1 LFLTGK
7 SGVGKTSSVVELLE
21 NYNPLI
27 IRDVNG
33 LKELKED
40 NKALIFDDIEWSSIP
55 RETKIHLIDKEYVS
69 DIRILYGVAK
79 LSDNLIKVV
88 ISNNSQDLVSLWSKN
103 DDAIAR
109 RLVHVNVDD
118 PMYSDQKNIFINCDF
133 NLIQNNKKE

>member
-1 LFLTGK
+1 MFLTGK

>member
-118 PMYSDQKNIFINCDF
+118 PMYSDQKNIFKI
-133 NLIQNNKKE
+133 IQNNKKE